1 MFYGSFKKKFE
12 IYIWWN
18 SGIRGPFERP
28 IVQTVQSLEPRWNE
42 LFPFIYSQHSLPV
55 FMHFYRD
62 RPRPTAVEP
71 RGF

>member
-1 MFYGSFKKKFE
+1 MAASKRSLKYTFD
-12 IYIWWN
+12 
-18 SGIRGPFERP
+18 GIPGFADRPDGPSN
-28 IVQTVQSLEPRWNE
+28 VLSLEPRWNE